1 LRFELID
8 RVTHQDADR
17 LVAVKAVTNAEEYL
31 GDHFPGFAV
40 LPGVMMLETLVQAG
54 RLLLGS
60 RGVGTGVLPPLVVS
74 EVRNVRYG
82 NMVRPGQTLRVEV
95 TLRKPQADANGAWD
109 LEGTGIV
116 LDPAEPVTAENAAE
130 NTTEKI
136 VEKIVEKS
144 VAVQGRFKLVPLA

>member
-1 LRFELID
+1 MRFELID
-8 RVTHQDADR
+8 RVTHQEADR
-17 LVAVKAVTNAEEYL
+17 IVAVKAVTNAEEYL
-31 GDHFPGFAV
+31 GDHFPSFAV

-60 RGVGTGVLPPLVVS
+60 RGVGTGTQRPLVLS

-109 LEGTGIV
+109 LEGEGSV
-116 LDPAEPVTAENAAE
+116 LDPTEPENA
-130 NTTEKI
+130 EKGSEKS
-136 VEKIVEKS
+136 VEKN